1 VALPAHTA
9 SCHSSTRTTF
19 FALDAGLA
27 KSFQMPW
34 NEKHKLTFKWEV
46 FNVTNTQYLQGN
58 ADVTNGLDPQF
69 GSPGPTFYNFTA
81 IQGNPRIMQVA
92 LRYDF

>member
-1 VALPAHTA
+1 MP
-9 SCHSSTRTTF
+9 F
-19 FALDAGLA
+19 FTLDAGLY

-34 NEKHKLTFKWEV
+34 NEKHKLTFRWEV
-46 FNVTNTQYLQGN
+46 FNVTNTQFLQGN

-69 GSPGPTFYNFTA
+69 GTPGPSFYNFTS